1 MTDTQPHSGQSE
13 EFVNGQ
19 LAERARFAEYLAHYE
34 ESSRAMAESAT
45 SDASRVYQTT
55 IANAMQA
62 MGQAIKGGFHWQD
75 GWRKS

>member
-1 MTDTQPHSGQSE
+1 MTDLESPDVPSE
-13 EFVNGQ
+13 EFVRGQ
-19 LAERARFAEYLAHYE
+19 KAEREHFAEYLAHYE
-34 ESSRAMAESAT
+34 KSSRAMAADAT
-45 SDASRVYQTT
+45 SDESRIYQTT

>member
-1 MTDTQPHSGQSE
+1 MTDTQPNSGQSE
-13 EFVNGQ
+13 EFVSGQ
-19 LAERARFAEYLAHYE
+19 LAERERFAEYLAHYE
-34 ESSRAMAESAT
+34 KSSRAMAESAA
-45 SDASRVYQTT
+45 SDESRIYQTT

>member
-1 MTDTQPHSGQSE
+1 MTDLEPNDAPSE
-13 EFVNGQ
+13 EYVKGQ
-19 LAERARFAEYLAHYE
+19 LAERERFAEYLAHYE
-34 ESSRAMAESAT
+34 KSSRAMAEGAT